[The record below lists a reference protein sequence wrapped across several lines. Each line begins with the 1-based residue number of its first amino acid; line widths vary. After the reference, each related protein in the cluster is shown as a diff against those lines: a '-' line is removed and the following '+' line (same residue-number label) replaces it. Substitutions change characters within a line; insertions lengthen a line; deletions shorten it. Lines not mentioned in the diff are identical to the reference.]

1 MKKTFSILFILII
14 LIFSNLNL
22 NSCGRTQDTVSCF
35 PSSPINVT
43 LNLNLPAYY
52 NLNNT
57 GGWIYINEQQSG
69 TRGLIAVRTSGS
81 SFKIYDRNAPHLCPD
96 TNTTLEVKDNISI
109 VCPKDDAKWILLTG
123 QPANQITGLPPKTY
137 TYNYDPSSNILNIYY

>member
-1 MKKTFSILFILII
+1 MKKTFSILFILKI
-14 LIFSNLNL
+14 LIISNLSL

-35 PSSPINVT
+35 PSNPINVT

-96 TNTTLEVKDNISI
+96 TNTTLEVKDDISI
-109 VCPKDDAKWILLTG
+109 ICPKDDAKWILLTG

-137 TYNYDPSSNILNIYY
+137 TYNYDPSTNILNIYY

>member
-1 MKKTFSILFILII
+1 MKKTFSILFILTI
-14 LIFSNLNL
+14 LIFSNLTL

-35 PSSPINVT
+35 PSNPINVT

-52 NLNNT
+52 DLNNT

-81 SFKIYDRNAPHLCPD
+81 TFKIYDRNAPHLCPD
-96 TNTTLEVKDNISI
+96 SNTTLEVKDDISI
-109 VCPKDDAKWILLTG
+109 ICPKDDAKWILLTG
-123 QPANQITGLPPKTY
+123 QPANQVTGLPPKTY
-137 TYNYDPSSNILNIYY
+137 TYNYDPSSNVLNIYY